1 MLAGMAGEVAALAN
15 SIVAALQAC
24 QRRSEEWLQENYDL
38 TLISYEVMSRL
49 FKAEG
54 RTMRLSDLA
63 EQVVLTR
70 SGLTRAV
77 DRLEVEDLVSRE
89 ACPGDRRGV
98 LATLTARGHDLIAP
112 VIVEYERHLSS
123 VVFAE
128 LNDDELDTLGALLA
142 RLR

>member
-1 MLAGMAGEVAALAN
+1 MAGEVAALAN

-24 QRRSEEWLQENYDL
+24 QRRSEEWLQEHYDL

-49 FKAEG
+49 FVAEG

-77 DRLEVEDLVSRE
+77 DRLEAEDLVSRE

-98 LATLTARGHDLIAP
+98 LATLTARGNDLIAP
-112 VIVEYERHLSS
+112 VIVEFEQHLAS
-123 VVFAE
+123 VVFADLSDTE
-128 LNDDELDTLGALLA
+128 LESLQALLT